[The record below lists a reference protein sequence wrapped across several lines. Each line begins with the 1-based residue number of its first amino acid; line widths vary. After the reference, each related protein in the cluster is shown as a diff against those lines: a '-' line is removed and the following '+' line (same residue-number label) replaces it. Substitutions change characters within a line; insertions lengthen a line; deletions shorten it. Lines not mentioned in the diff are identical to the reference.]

1 MRRKGKVAVIGSGS
15 WGTAL
20 VKIIHDRERTV
31 NWYVRNSDSIE
42 YIKKHKHNPH
52 YLSYLSLNTDK
63 IQLFNDIESVIAQ
76 SDILI
81 FAIPSAF
88 LKALVINV
96 TPEMLSK
103 KFIISAVKG
112 IIPEDDLTI
121 SDFFNQKYK
130 VGANAFAI
138 ISGPSHA
145 EEIAL
150 EKLTYLTIASR
161 RRSRLRKVA
170 KLIECDYIKTIISR
184 DVYGIELAAAMKN
197 IIAIAAG
204 ICHSLGYG
212 DNFQAV
218 MVSNAIREIKRFLD
232 RNSRSRRRIESS
244 AYLGDL
250 LVTAYSQFSRNRT
263 LGTMI
268 GKGYNVNAALMEMK
282 MVSEGYYATKGIIQL
297 NKNVKVDMPIIQT
310 VYDVLYEGKSAV
322 KAFEELTHKLH

>member
-1 MRRKGKVAVIGSGS
+1 MRKKGKVAVIGSGS

-31 NWYVRNSDSIE
+31 NWYIRNSESIE

-52 YLSYLSLNTDK
+52 YLSYLSLDIDK
-63 IQLFNDIESVIAQ
+63 IELFNDIKEVVEQ

-88 LKALVINV
+88 LKQVIEGIP
-96 TPEMLSK
+96 PEMFSK

-161 RRSRLRKVA
+161 RRSRVRKVA
-170 KLIECDYIKTIISR
+170 KLIECDYVKTIISR

-197 IIAIAAG
+197 IIAIASG

-218 MVSNAIREIKRFLD
+218 LVSNAIREIKRFLD
-232 RNSRSRRRIESS
+232 RASRSRRRIDSS

-268 GKGYNVNAALMEMK
+268 GKGYNVNTALMEMK
-282 MVSEGYYATKGIIQL
+282 MVSEGYFATKGIIQI
-297 NKNVKVDMPIIQT
+297 NKTIKVDMPIIQT
-310 VYDVLYEGKSAV
+310 VYDVLYEKKSAV
-322 KAFEELTHKLH
+322 KEFEALTHKLH

>member
-1 MRRKGKVAVIGSGS
+1 MRRRGKVAVIGSGS

-20 VKIIHDRERTV
+20 VKIIHDHERSL
-31 NWYVRNSDSIE
+31 NWYVRKQDNID
-42 YIKKHKHNPH
+42 YIRNNKHNPH
-52 YLSYLSLNTDK
+52 YLSYLSLNIDN
-63 IQLFNDIESVIAQ
+63 ISFYNDINEIIEQ

-81 FAIPSAF
+81 FAIPSVY
-88 LKALVINV
+88 LKELLNNV
-96 TPEMLSK
+96 PVDMLSK
-103 KFIISAVKG
+103 KFVISAVKG
-112 IIPEDDLTI
+112 IIPGEDLTI
-121 SDFFNQKYK
+121 SDFFNQRYK
-130 VGANAFAI
+130 VGINSFAM

-161 RRSRLRKVA
+161 RRSRIRKA
-170 KLIECDYIKTIISR
+170 TKLIECEYIKTIISR

-218 MVSNAIREIKRFLD
+218 LVSNAIREMKRFLD
-232 RNSRSRRRIESS
+232 RTSRSKRRIDSS

-268 GKGYNVNAALMEMK
+268 GKGYSIKTALMEMD
-282 MVSEGYYATKGIIQL
+282 MVAEGYFATKGIIEI
-297 NKNVKVDMPIIQT
+297 NKNIKVNMPIIQT
-310 VYDVLYEGKSAV
+310 VYNVLYERKSPA
-322 KAFEELTHKLH
+322 AEFESLTHNLH